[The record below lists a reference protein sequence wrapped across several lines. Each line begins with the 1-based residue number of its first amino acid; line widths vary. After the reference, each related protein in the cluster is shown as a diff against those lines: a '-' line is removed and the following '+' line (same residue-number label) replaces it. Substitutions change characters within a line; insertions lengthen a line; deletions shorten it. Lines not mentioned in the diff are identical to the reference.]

1 MTAPAPVTCA
11 ATATASGAAAAIAP
25 AVVAAVVTAAVAF
38 ADRADEMD
46 DVDSAIGTAAGA
58 VTDTVIAATAPAVAP
73 PADGGDFTEEKSD
86 ERNETVAPLAPSTEL
101 REGLAPAVAELST
114 DSAGPTG
121 LLLAS
126 LDLRTRNSV

>member
-1 MTAPAPVTCA
+1 MDPLRR
-11 ATATASGAAAAIAP
+11 S
-25 AVVAAVVTAAVAF
+25 AF
-38 ADRADEMD
+38 ALQSPLSPLPARLSE
-46 DVDSAIGTAAGA
+46 SP
-58 VTDTVIAATAPAVAP
+58 ATAPAVAP